1 MAKAAKGWN
10 WGTYDLTENHL
21 EFLVENKPCFQIQY
35 KDIALANA
43 KDANEV
49 ALEFAGD
56 EQ

>member
-10 WGTYDLTENHL
+10 WGTYDLSENHL